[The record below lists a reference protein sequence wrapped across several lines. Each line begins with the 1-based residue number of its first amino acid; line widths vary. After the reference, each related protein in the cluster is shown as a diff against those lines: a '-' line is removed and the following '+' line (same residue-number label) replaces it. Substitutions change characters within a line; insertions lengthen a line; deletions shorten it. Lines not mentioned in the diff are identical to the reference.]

1 MVGRSHLLE
10 AVREAHGT
18 RKGNDVILLDLLG
31 NPGLLEE
38 HGHDHARG
46 VDHGKLDLKSLTLY
60 AILLAAGF
68 VLNLTVSKF
77 FSGLTGGFL
86 SPEFII
92 AAFCLE
98 ILAIKPNLGQAAVI
112 GLLAGVVIQ
121 ITASVKGPDLIAEP
135 VAAVVMAALVSAFGN
150 SKAKGALPLVGTF
163 VVTFASGLIYAVIF
177 SFLIMKN
184 PAFVGVMAPVVAA
197 TGVANAVIVSAL
209 YLPIKKALKL
219 ND

>member
-1 MVGRSHLLE
+1 MSQQNTNT
-10 AVREAHGT
+10 ANAQQ
-18 RKGNDVILLDLLG
+18 
-31 NPGLLEE
+31 
-38 HGHDHARG
+38 ARTVAA
-46 VDHGKLDLKSLTLY
+46 VDHGKLDLKALTLY

-68 VLNLTVSKF
+68 VLNMTVSKF

-98 ILAIKPNLGQAAVI
+98 ILIIKPNIGQAAVI

-135 VAAVVMAALVSAFGN
+135 VAAVVMALLVSALSN
-150 SKAKGALPLVGTF
+150 SKAKGLLPLVGTF
-163 VVTFASGLIYAVIF
+163 VVTFISGIIYVVIF

-184 PAFVGVMAPVVAA
+184 PAFMGVMAPVVVA
-197 TGVANAVIVSAL
+197 TGVANAIIVAAL
-209 YLPIKKALKL
+209 HLPIKKALKL
-219 ND
+219 

>member
-1 MVGRSHLLE
+1 MSQQNTNT
-10 AVREAHGT
+10 ATAQQ
-18 RKGNDVILLDLLG
+18 
-31 NPGLLEE
+31 
-38 HGHDHARG
+38 ARTVTT
-46 VDHGKLDLKSLTLY
+46 VDRGKLDLKALTLY

-98 ILAIKPNLGQAAVI
+98 ILIIKPNIGQAAVI

-135 VAAVVMAALVSAFGN
+135 VAAVVMALLVSALSD
-150 SKAKGALPLVGTF
+150 SKAKGLLPLVGTF
-163 VVTFASGLIYAVIF
+163 IVTFISGIIYALIF

-197 TGVANAVIVSAL
+197 TGVANAIIVAAL
-209 YLPIKKALKL
+209 HLPIKKALKL
-219 ND
+219 

>member
-1 MVGRSHLLE
+1 MSQN
-10 AVREAHGT
+10 ANT
-18 RKGNDVILLDLLG
+18 DQQ
-31 NPGLLEE
+31 
-38 HGHDHARG
+38 ARTVTA

-135 VAAVVMAALVSAFGN
+135 LAAVVMAALVSAFGN
-150 SKAKGALPLVGTF
+150 SKAKGLLPLVGTF
-163 VVTFASGLIYAVIF
+163 VVTFISGLIYAVIF
-177 SFLIMKN
+177 SFLIMMN

-197 TGVANAVIVSAL
+197 TGVANAIIVSAL

>member
-1 MVGRSHLLE
+1 MSQQN
-10 AVREAHGT
+10 ANTAT
-18 RKGNDVILLDLLG
+18 AQQ
-31 NPGLLEE
+31 
-38 HGHDHARG
+38 ART
-46 VDHGKLDLKSLTLY
+46 VNTIDRGKLDLKALTLY

-68 VLNLTVSKF
+68 VLNMTVSKF

-98 ILAIKPNLGQAAVI
+98 ILIIKPNIGQAAVI

-135 VAAVVMAALVSAFGN
+135 VAAVVMALLVSALSN
-150 SKAKGALPLVGTF
+150 SKAKGLLPLVGTF
-163 VVTFASGLIYAVIF
+163 VVTFISGIIYAVIF

-184 PAFVGVMAPVVAA
+184 PAFMGVMAPVVTA
-197 TGVANAVIVSAL
+197 TGVANAIIVAAL
-209 YLPIKKALKL
+209 HLPIKKALKL
-219 ND
+219 

>member
-1 MVGRSHLLE
+1 MSQQNTNT
-10 AVREAHGT
+10 ANAQQ
-18 RKGNDVILLDLLG
+18 
-31 NPGLLEE
+31 
-38 HGHDHARG
+38 ARTVAA
-46 VDHGKLDLKSLTLY
+46 VDHGKLDLKALTLY

-98 ILAIKPNLGQAAVI
+98 ILIIKPNIGQAAVI

-135 VAAVVMAALVSAFGN
+135 VAAAVMALLVSAFAD
-150 SKAKGALPLVGTF
+150 SRAKGLLPLVGTV
-163 VVTFASGLIYAVIF
+163 VVTFISGIIYAVIF

-197 TGVANAVIVSAL
+197 TGVANAIIVAAL
-209 YLPIKKALKL
+209 HLPIKKALKL
-219 ND
+219 